1 MDADVIIIGGGFGG
15 LSTGALLASKGVNVL
30 LLDKNRVLGGRAKS
44 VDKEG
49 FVVDN
54 GLHSNRFAA
63 DGPAAAVLKSVGQ
76 NLEFVKEEVSI
87 SYVYHKGKLIKRP
100 SSAQQ
105 FLTTEL
111 LSEQARAE
119 VAKVLIQMSLE
130 NPDEWYPRTFLEFIN
145 KLTNNEEAQE
155 FFRLIG
161 GFIIAPRIEETSAGE
176 VMYFMQ
182 QAQKSAQAVATPIGG
197 ARQIIEKLR
206 AVIEGRGQ
214 IRKGAKVD
222 RILVKQ
228 GKVTGVKVGKE
239 TFTSKAVVFTPP
251 VQQLFDFIEPR
262 HFPSTFV
269 NYARDL
275 IPTSGVSID
284 FGLGRKVSDLSGNI
298 MDVELMVMGSFPS
311 NLDPS
316 LSPKGKQLSTWV
328 MILPYHQQKGKEAAR
343 NALSRLRSFIS
354 ELYPKFFDYVEWQR
368 PQVYPILDGV
378 LLKVGQA
385 YPDRHELRSPHVEN
399 LFFAGD
405 TAKAKGCSGD
415 IAFNSA
421 LEVSSLILSSL

>member
-1 MDADVIIIGGGFGG
+1 MDAEVVIIGGGFGG

-30 LLDKNRVLGGRAKS
+30 LLEKNEVLGGRAKS
-44 VDKEG
+44 VGKEG
-49 FVVDN
+49 FIVDN

-76 NLEFVKEEVSI
+76 NLEFVKEEGSL
-87 SYVYHKGKLIKRP
+87 SYVYHKRKLVKLP
-100 SSAQQ
+100 SSAQE

-119 VAKVLIQMSLE
+119 MVKVLAQMLLE
-130 NPDEWYPRTFLEFIN
+130 NPDEWYGRTLLEFIN
-145 KLTNNEEAQE
+145 KVRG
-155 FFRLIG
+155 FFRLMG
-161 GFIIAPRIEETSAGE
+161 LFIIAPQIEETSAGE

-182 QAQKSAQAVATPIGG
+182 QVQKSAQAMATPVAG
-197 ARQIIEKLR
+197 ARQIIEKLS

-222 RILVKQ
+222 QILVKQ
-228 GKVTGVKVGKE
+228 GTVTGVKVGKE
-239 TFTSKAVVFTPP
+239 VFTSKAVVFTLP
-251 VQQLFDFIEPR
+251 VQQLFSVIEPR
-262 HFPSTFV
+262 YFPPTFV
-269 NYARDL
+269 NYARNL

-284 FGLGRKVSDLSGNI
+284 FGLGQPVSDLSGSI
-298 MDVELMVMGSFPS
+298 MDIDLMVMGNFPS

-316 LSPKGKQLSTWV
+316 LAPKGKQLSSWV
-328 MILPYHQQKGKEAAR
+328 MILPHQLKEKAAAK
-343 NALSRLRSFIS
+343 NALSRLHNLIS
-354 ELYPKFFDYVEWQR
+354 ELYPRFFDYVEWQR

-385 YPDRHELRSPHVEN
+385 YPDRHQLCSPHVEN

-421 LEVSSLILSSL
+421 LEVSSLILSSA

>member
-1 MDADVIIIGGGFGG
+1 
-15 LSTGALLASKGVNVL
+15 L
-30 LLDKNRVLGGRAKS
+30 LLDKNQDLGGRAKS
-44 VDKEG
+44 VDREG

-76 NLEFVKEEVSI
+76 NLEFVKEEGSL
-87 SYVYHKGKLIKRP
+87 SYVYHTRKLIKRP
-100 SSAQQ
+100 SSAEE

-119 VAKVLIQMSLE
+119 VAKVLVQILLE
-130 NPDEWYPRTFLEFIN
+130 NPDEWYQRTLLEFIN
-145 KLTNNEEAQE
+145 KFTDNREAKE
-155 FFRLIG
+155 FLRLIG
-161 GFIIAPRIEETSAGE
+161 LFIIAPQIDETSAGE

-182 QAQKSAQAVATPIGG
+182 QARKSAQAVATPIGG
-197 ARQIIEKLR
+197 ARQIIEKLS
-206 AVIEGRGQ
+206 ATIEGSGQ

-222 RILVKQ
+222 QILVKH

-239 TFTSKAVVFTPP
+239 AFTSKAVVFTPP
-251 VQQLFDFIEPR
+251 VQQLFNVIEPSY
-262 HFPSTFV
+262 FPPTFV
-269 NYARDL
+269 NYARNL

-284 FGLGRKVSDLSGNI
+284 FGLGQQVSDLSGSI
-298 MDVELMVMGSFPS
+298 SDVELMAMGSFPS

-316 LSPKGKQLSTWV
+316 LVPRSKQLSTWV
-328 MILPYHQQKGKEAAR
+328 MILPYQRLKGKEAAR
-343 NALSRLRSFIS
+343 NALYRLRNFIS
-354 ELYPKFFDYVEWQR
+354 DLFPRFFDYVEWQR
-368 PQVYPILDGV
+368 PQVYSILDGV

-385 YPDRHELRSPHVEN
+385 YPDRHQLRSPHVEN

-421 LEVSSLILSSL
+421 LEVSGLILSSV

>member
-15 LSTGALLASKGVNVL
+15 LSTGALLASNGVNVL
-30 LLDKNRVLGGRAKS
+30 VLDRNQVLGGRAKS

-76 NLEFVKEEVSI
+76 NLEFVKEEGSI
-87 SYVYHKGKLIKRP
+87 SYVYHKRKLMKAP
-100 SSAQQ
+100 SSAQE

-111 LSEQARAE
+111 ISEQARAE
-119 VAKVLIQMSLE
+119 VARVLVQMSLE
-130 NPDEWYPRTFLEFIN
+130 NPDEWYPQTFLEFIN
-145 KLTNNEEAQE
+145 KFTNNEEAKE
-155 FFRLIG
+155 FLRLIG
-161 GFIIAPRIEETSAGE
+161 GFIIAPQIEETSAGE
-176 VMYFMQ
+176 VIYFMQ

-197 ARQIIEKLR
+197 ARQIIEKLS
-206 AVIEGRGQ
+206 ATVEGRGQ

-222 RILVKQ
+222 QILVKQ
-228 GKVTGVKVGKE
+228 GKVSGVKAGKE

-251 VQQLFDFIEPR
+251 VQQLFNVIEAR
-262 HFPSTFV
+262 HFPPTFV
-269 NYARDL
+269 NYARNL

-284 FGLGRKVSDLSGNI
+284 FGLGRQVSDINGSVT
-298 MDVELMVMGSFPS
+298 DVDLMVMGSFPS
-311 NLDPS
+311 NLDPT
-316 LSPKGKQLSTWV
+316 LAPKGKQLSTWV
-328 MILPYHQQKGKEAAR
+328 MILPYHQLEGREAAR
-343 NALSRLRSFIS
+343 NALHRLRNLIS
-354 ELYPKFFDYVEWQR
+354 ELYPRFFDHVQWQR

-421 LEVSSLILSSL
+421 LEVSGLILSSV